1 MKKCFI
7 VCPIGADGSDIRK
20 RSDTL
25 FKHVISPVCTECN
38 FDPIRID
45 KENTNGS
52 LTDEIISHICNDDL
66 VIADITDSNPNAFY
80 EIGYRAAISK
90 PSIHLM
96 SKDSSIPFDVSY
108 IRTFEYDLSDLDS
121 VDQIKE
127 RLIKT
132 IKSIDFDSNA
142 TITPPDTVNP
152 NTLNSQL
159 LQEIYKIQ
167 DGISALATAIE
178 SKDSGVVSVLADKI
192 AGSNAKSPDATL
204 MEILIPKLLENPNAL
219 DKFAE
224 ISEKFSS
231 K

>member
-167 DGISALATAIE
+167 VGISALATAIE

>member
-52 LTDEIISHICNDDL
+52 LTDEIISHICNEDL

>member
-219 DKFAE
+219 DEFAE